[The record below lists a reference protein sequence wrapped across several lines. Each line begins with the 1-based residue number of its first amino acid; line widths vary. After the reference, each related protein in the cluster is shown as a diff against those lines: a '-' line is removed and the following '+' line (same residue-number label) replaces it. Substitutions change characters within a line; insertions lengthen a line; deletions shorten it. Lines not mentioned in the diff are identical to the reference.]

1 MINVLLIYFLKPDKI
16 QVKMFNQ
23 TLNPL
28 SLVNNRKLEQEIY
41 FYLGKP
47 ISFFPFKSL
56 QPFLGFLNPS
66 LRFLTNKQTR
76 KTRLNIQTDRQGS
89 WHGLCKYVK
98 SG

>member
-1 MINVLLIYFLKPDKI
+1 MINVLLIYFSKPDKI

-56 QPFLGFLNPS
+56 QPFLD
-66 LRFLTNKQTR
+66 FLTNK
-76 KTRLNIQTDRQGS
+76 KNKIEHTDRQTGFVA
-89 WHGLCKYVK
+89 WFM
-98 SG
+98 